1 MKGLWKMKNKKL
13 IKEIFKR
20 LEGNFPCL
28 SSPKYAQTGSEIAA
42 DSLRE
47 TLYNI
52 GLDGL
57 YVFRVGLDD
66 LGLWT
71 AYFKVVDV
79 KDEEIEEMWDER
91 RSDFFIEGYGERIL
105 KNDWRFFEAG
115 TTEKEIDRWFNA
127 AHSKGIYWL
136 RCERKRG

>member
-1 MKGLWKMKNKKL
+1 MKNKKL

-42 DSLRE
+42 DALRE

-91 RSDFFIEGYGERIL
+91 RSDFFIEVYGERIL
-105 KNDWRFFEAG
+105 KNDWRFFDAG
-115 TTEKEIDRWFNA
+115 TTEEEIDRWFNA

>member
-1 MKGLWKMKNKKL
+1 MKNKKL

-42 DSLRE
+42 DALRE

-91 RSDFFIEGYGERIL
+91 RSDFFIEVYGERIL

-127 AHSKGIYWL
+127 ADSKGIYWL

>member
-1 MKGLWKMKNKKL
+1 MKNKKL

-20 LEGNFPCL
+20 LEDNFPYLCC
-28 SSPKYAQTGSEIAA
+28 PTYTQTGSEIAA
-42 DSLRE
+42 DALRE
-47 TLYNI
+47 TLHNI

-91 RSDFFIEGYGERIL
+91 QSDFFIESDGERVL
-105 KNDWRFFEAG
+105 KNDWRFFDAG
-115 TTEKEIDRWFNA
+115 TTEEEIDRWFNA
-127 AHSKGIYWL
+127 AYSKGIYWL
-136 RCERKRG
+136 RCNRKRG

>member
-1 MKGLWKMKNKKL
+1 MKNKKL

-42 DSLRE
+42 DALRE

-91 RSDFFIEGYGERIL
+91 RSDFFIEVYGERIL
-105 KNDWRFFEAG
+105 KMIGDFSRRELQKKKLIVGLTPPTVRGSIGCDA
-115 TTEKEIDRWFNA
+115 KERED
-127 AHSKGIYWL
+127 
-136 RCERKRG
+136 E

>member
-1 MKGLWKMKNKKL
+1 MKNKKL

-42 DSLRE
+42 DALRE

-136 RCERKRG
+136 RCERKDKQ